1 MKEDESAAANLPQE
15 ATPCGDPN
23 ATAAWSR
30 DGEIRSR
37 WQAAE
42 EMPCMETTK
51 QAKRR
56 RSLVTQRDS
65 YLQQV

>member
-1 MKEDESAAANLPQE
+1 
-15 ATPCGDPN
+15 
-23 ATAAWSR
+23 
-30 DGEIRSR
+30 
-37 WQAAE
+37 
-42 EMPCMETTK
+42 METTK